1 MPHHTKSM
9 NVKLGQ
15 LFGMRRKSD
24 NANLWL
30 LECHNW
36 LPRNVPWY
44 PQALELRPEDFQ
56 LLQRLRQEL
65 SDELEPGELVSDLDV
80 LYFALQEL
88 SVTLKSPSRKDEVL
102 KLMFFLSEQQQ
113 NLKFN

>member
-1 MPHHTKSM
+1 MHVT
-9 NVKLGQ
+9 LGR

-24 NANLWL
+24 NAMLSL
-30 LECHNW
+30 LERNDW
-36 LPRNVPWY
+36 LPRDAPWY
-44 PQALELRPEDFQ
+44 PEALELRPEDFQ

-88 SVTLKSPSRKDEVL
+88 ACTLKLPSREDEVL
-102 KLMFFLSEQQQ
+102 KLLFYLSEQQQ
-113 NLKFN
+113 NLKFNE